1 MPVYLV
7 ALIDALAYLG
17 EVPVCVAFCADGN
30 TPPRFGAGVAVFD
43 EAAALRRARRDMA
56 RRASRKPR
64 RKADL
69 SFLWDTLKNL
79 RPDRFALWG
88 RLGLGDAA
96 ATALACGALRALA
109 AALGLR
115 AREAEIDL
123 APDFASGTPRVAVQG
138 MLRARVGHIIVAA
151 ARGQTMNAK
160 ERFIQWTDARS
171 KASWPPPWRA
181 SAT

>member
-7 ALIDALAYLG
+7 ALVDALAYLG
-17 EVPVCVAFCADGN
+17 AVPVCLAFCAEGGAV
-30 TPPRFGAGVAVFD
+30 PRFGVGLAAFD

-56 RRASRKPR
+56 RPSPRARR
-64 RKADL
+64 RKVGSPL
-69 SFLWDTLKNL
+69 VWRILKNL

-115 AREAEIDL
+115 ALESEVEL
-123 APDFASGTPRVAVQG
+123 APDFSAGSPRVNVRG
-138 MLRARVGHIIVAA
+138 MLRARAGQIIIAA
-151 ARGQTMNAK
+151 ARGETANKK
-160 ERFIQWTDARS
+160 ERFIPWTDARS